1 MWSTCPGWWDW
12 NLGPVPCDQGE
23 DELIIFTVHGSAGTT
38 FTTRSLSAADGSND
52 ATTSADMLKSQRSQA
67 KISAGGQVQMHA
79 DGTSH
84 LPLCWSLWDY
94 PVGGFEVQYWA
105 KPLPNGDAALY
116 VLNTNTTHAKTVS
129 ISLSTVFEIK
139 LGTNSNLNSN
149 LSVEEITVSIRDIW
163 GHKDNGTAVGVLEAT
178 VDPADSLFYR
188 LSKLA

>member
-1 MWSTCPGWWDW
+1 M
-12 NLGPVPCDQGE
+12 
-23 DELIIFTVHGSAGTT
+23 IFTVHESSGTT
-38 FTTRSLSAADGSND
+38 FKAHSLSAADGSND
-52 ATTSADMLKSQRSQA
+52 ATASAEMLKSQRRQV

-79 DGTSH
+79 DGKSQ

-129 ISLSTVFEIK
+129 ISLNTIFEIK

-163 GHKDNGTAVGVLEAT
+163 GHRDNGTAVGVLEAT